1 MLKQLTELALQFQTV
16 SLMEENFMP
25 ESFLSGEFLRDN
37 HLSYLKS
44 TNATLS
50 AVQLKWHVVTII
62 FIIWG

>member
-1 MLKQLTELALQFQTV
+1 MLKQLTELARQFHTL
-16 SLMEENFMP
+16 SLIEENVIP
-25 ESFLSGEFLRDN
+25 ECFLSGEFLRDN

-44 TNATLS
+44 TNATPS